1 LRRDLVL
8 IEHKEHLIFRG
19 NDRPMS
25 ELMLSI
31 LGGVAEFERQRE
43 GVPIAQGKDVYR
55 GRKSALTLE
64 QVNAIHQ
71 PAATKLDRVP
81 RKIILL
87 AVTLG
92 SKTC

>member
-71 PAATKLDRVP
+71 PAAPSSIVFRGRLF
-81 RKIILL
+81 LL